1 MISIDY
7 SYLIL
12 AGGVG
17 YLIGAIPFAVIIA
30 RLKGVNI
37 FELGSG
43 NPGATNVLRN
53 LGKPAGYACFL
64 LDALKGF
71 TAASWPLL
79 WFSLGEHQA
88 TLAVVGLL
96 AAILG
101 HSCSVFIGFR
111 GGKGVATTIG
121 GLLAVNWI
129 AILVGVLVWLIIF
142 YSTRYVSLAS
152 ILMALSLPVCSFLLP
167 ERPLAEKILIVVLS
181 LLIVVRHK
189 SNIVRLMNGTEN
201 RFQKKQ
207 K

>member
-1 MISIDY
+1 MFFTEY
-7 SYLIL
+7 SLLIL

-53 LGKPAGYACFL
+53 LGKPAGYTCFL

-71 TAASWPLL
+71 VAASWPYWLAVG
-79 WFSLGEHQA
+79 GERQA

-101 HSCSVFIGFR
+101 HSCSIFIGFR

-121 GLLAVNWI
+121 GLLAVNWL
-129 AILVGVLVWLIIF
+129 AILIGVIVWLIIF

-152 ILMALSLPVCSFLLP
+152 ILMAVSLPVCSFLLP
-167 ERPLAEKILIVVLS
+167 ERPLAEKILIIALS

-189 SNIVRLMNGTEN
+189 SNIVRLMKGTEN